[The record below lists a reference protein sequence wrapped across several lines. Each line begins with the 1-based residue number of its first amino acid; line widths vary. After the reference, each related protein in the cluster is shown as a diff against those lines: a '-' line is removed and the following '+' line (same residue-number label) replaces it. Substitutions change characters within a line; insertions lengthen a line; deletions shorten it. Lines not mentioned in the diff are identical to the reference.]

1 MTTYTAAE
9 SEPEDDSRLGKFS
22 RRERPRYQS
31 FELASGRATD
41 GHDRS
46 YLNELAFA
54 GGIDGQAVLDIGCNL
69 GYFCI
74 QALVRNAAS
83 ATGIDPDASSIR
95 QAREI
100 AGLCGLAPNYICGD
114 FEEWDSEGR
123 SFDTVLCLNVLH
135 HLYDPVGAIRRM
147 IGLAKRRIVIEFAR
161 PSIRDL
167 LRQSGNPLVAAAF
180 SAPLIVL
187 GDPGQDR
194 AMSRSF
200 LFTGKA
206 MEVLFN
212 GHTDLFEPLIL
223 RPSPFKGRQVA
234 VANRRQVG
242 HLVVVAGPT
251 SSGKST
257 LLQRLS
263 TDAALRRR
271 LGMEDVDWVIPANKS
286 MPLPVGRI
294 DGLVHHYDL
303 LRPHGRSIKTYARD
317 PRCDFFEVAAS
328 ITVVTMM
335 SPSDVLRRRLVAS
348 RKKALWRGTRLS
360 ERHRELYERY
370 GEAGFLQDWYEQWF
384 HFCDGFADRMKE
396 NVLLIND
403 DSNSRFASA
412 KDWRVEF
419 ARLGSSGLTSRE
431 GTQ

>member
-1 MTTYTAAE
+1 MTTHAAAE
-9 SEPEDDSRLGKFS
+9 SEPGDLSRLDEFS
-22 RRERPRYQS
+22 RREKLRYQS
-31 FELASGRATD
+31 FELASGQATE

-74 QALVRNAAS
+74 QSLVRNAAS
-83 ATGIDPDASSIR
+83 ATGIDPDATSIR

-100 AGLCGLAPNYICGD
+100 AELCGLAPTYICGD
-114 FEEWDSEGR
+114 FEEWNSEGR

-147 IGLAKRRIVIEFAR
+147 IGLAKRRIVIEFAC

-167 LRQSGNPLVAAAF
+167 LKQSGNPLLAAAS
-180 SAPLIVL
+180 SAPVIIL
-187 GDPGQDR
+187 GDPGKER
-194 AMSRSF
+194 SMSRSF

-212 GHTDLFEPLIL
+212 GHTELFEPLIL

-234 VANRRQVG
+234 VANRRRIG
-242 HLVVVAGPT
+242 HLLVVAGPT

-257 LLQRLS
+257 LLQRLK

-271 LGMEDVDWVIPANKS
+271 LGMEDIDWVIPADKRT
-286 MPLPVGRI
+286 PLPVGPI

-303 LRPHGRSIKTYARD
+303 LRPHRRSIKTYARD
-317 PRCDFFEVAAS
+317 PRCDFLEVADRIS
-328 ITVVTMM
+328 VVTLM
-335 SPSDVLRRRLVAS
+335 SPSDVLRRRMVAS
-348 RKKALWRGTRLS
+348 RKKAPWRSTRLS

-370 GEAGFLQDWYEQWF
+370 GEADFLQGWYEQWF
-384 HFCDGFADRMKE
+384 QFCNRFADRIRE
-396 NVLLIND
+396 NLLLIND
-403 DSNSRFASA
+403 DSNSRIVPAR
-412 KDWRVEF
+412 DWRVEY
-419 ARLGSSGLTSRE
+419 ARLG
-431 GTQ
+431 